1 MRVGC
6 NSMAV
11 SIDSKASAASRSSG
25 VFWLGFLQDAA
36 LVSIFSLFA
45 FAHGHRILVEH
56 VYTAAPFFL
65 INAIYAFLF
74 LTRRRSRATTTRWQD
89 WLVASIG
96 GFGPLALQVQDGV
109 HPAAGG
115 IGFTVQLAGLGLAC
129 VALGFLGRS
138 FGIVAA
144 DRGLKT
150 SGAYGMVRHPIY
162 FAHVVTEIGF
172 IIANPHWVNAALIA
186 VIFTAQILRIRAEER
201 LLESSTDY
209 AAYKQKVRYRLIP
222 GVY

>member
-1 MRVGC
+1 
-6 NSMAV
+6 MAV
-11 SIDSKASAASRSSG
+11 SVESKAGLPARSSG
-25 VFWLGFLQDAA
+25 AFWLALFQDAA
-36 LVSIFSLFA
+36 LVSVFSVFA
-45 FAHGHRILVEH
+45 FVHGHRMLVDTNF
-56 VYTAAPFFL
+56 TAAPFFL

-96 GFGPLALQVQDGV
+96 GFGPFALQVQDGV
-109 HPAAGG
+109 SPIAGG
-115 IGFTVQLAGLGLAC
+115 VGFTIQLGGLVLAC
-129 VALGFLGRS
+129 VALGFLGKS

-150 SGAYGMVRHPIY
+150 SGAYGLVRHPIY
-162 FAHVVTEIGF
+162 FAHVVTEVGF
-172 IIANPHWVNAALIA
+172 IIANPHWINAVLIA
-186 VIFTAQILRIRAEER
+186 VIFTAQLLRIRAEER

-209 AAYKQKVRYRLIP
+209 AAYKQKVRFRLIP